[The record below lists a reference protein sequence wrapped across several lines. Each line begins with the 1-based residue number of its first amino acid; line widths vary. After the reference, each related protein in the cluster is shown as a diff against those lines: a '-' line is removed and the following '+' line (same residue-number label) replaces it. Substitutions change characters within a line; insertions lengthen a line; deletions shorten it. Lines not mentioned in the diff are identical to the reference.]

1 MSTTAF
7 DKPTPRRSISPDTPW
22 APEMIVLSHLLD
34 QHPRSVTIQDL
45 AREVADLED
54 TALSRAV
61 DNLAA
66 ASFVHREGATLIPA
80 PAVVSFD
87 QGPSPTNF

>member
-1 MSTTAF
+1 MSMTAF
-7 DKPTPRRSISPDTPW
+7 DEPTPHRSISPRTRW
-22 APEMIVLSHLLD
+22 VPEMIVLSHLLD
-34 QHPRSVTIQDL
+34 QHPRRITIHEL
-45 AREVADLED
+45 TREVADLEG

-80 PAVVSFD
+80 PAVVNFD
-87 QGPSPTNF
+87 QGPTPTNF